1 MTTAPTRR
9 SVLAASGLLAGLG
22 VGIGAAKVAEADP
35 SPTPDATDA
44 GPLAPPSVLVS
55 RRVRSSWPGVKLG
68 ERPPMGTARLPY
80 GDLESP
86 DGASAGQFEAS
97 QLAGARGP
105 MHLHRIDLTGGSLV
119 GLGPAG
125 LEGSFTVV
133 GSTGRYAGA
142 AGAYA
147 VRQTGDGGLEFTF
160 DEIKVV

>member
-1 MTTAPTRR
+1 VSAPTRR

-22 VGIGAAKVAEADP
+22 VGVGASRVAAADDVHGSAAQAAEALP
-35 SPTPDATDA
+35 A
-44 GPLAPPSVLVS
+44 VLVS
-55 RRVRSSWPGVKLG
+55 RRFRAVWPGVKLG
-68 ERPPMGTARLPY
+68 DRPPVGTARLPY

-86 DGASAGQFEAS
+86 DGAFAGRFEAS

-119 GLGPAG
+119 GLGSAR

-133 GSTGRYAGA
+133 GSTGHYAGA

-160 DEIKVV
+160 D